1 MSNITIATS
10 SVAFEQRL
18 RRSLGAD
25 FTGRVTRWQSDLL
38 YVDGLQAVKEL
49 ALDSPDVIIVGPNV
63 AADVA
68 LELAQAIDQEH
79 PEIEVILVVD
89 VVPGLWEMALRARV
103 SDVIDPTSG
112 DEEIRG
118 AVTRA
123 LDTVQRRR
131 HNLVVDT
138 GLEPSSSGRIITVV
152 SPKGGAGKTA
162 LSTNMAVELAAIG
175 AGTVV
180 IVDLDLQFG
189 DVGNALGLDPEHT
202 IAELAAAP
210 GGVNMTTLKVFM
222 TQWGE
227 NLHAMCAPLS
237 PAEGEQIPEGVVD
250 KTLRLL
256 GESFDYVIV
265 DTSAG
270 VNEATL
276 AAIDRSTDLVFLC
289 DLSVS
294 ALKGLRKII
303 DAIDGIGITE
313 PQRHFVLNRADSDV
327 GINPSDAAA
336 LVGMEID
343 AEIPSS
349 RSIPLAQNQGIPVN
363 QEAPRTPVARAFE
376 QVAEHISGVQHEKKR
391 GFSLRRG
398 SK

>member
-1 MSNITIATS
+1 MSKITLATS

-18 RRSLGAD
+18 RRSLGAE
-25 FTGRVTRWQSDLL
+25 FTGEVSRWQSDLL

-79 PEIEVILVVD
+79 PEIEVVLVVD

-103 SDVIDPTSG
+103 SDVLDPTAG
-112 DEEIRG
+112 DDQIRG
-118 AVTRA
+118 SVMRAV
-123 LDTVQRRR
+123 DTSQRRR
-131 HNLVVDT
+131 HNLVTDS
-138 GLEPSSSGRIITVV
+138 GFAPSESGRVITVL

-162 LSTNMAVELAAIG
+162 LSTNTAVELAASG
-175 AGTVV
+175 AGSVV

-189 DVGNALGLDPEHT
+189 DVGNALGLNPEHT

-227 NLHAMCAPLS
+227 NLHVLSAPLS
-237 PAEGEQIPEGVVD
+237 PAEGEQIPEGVTD

-256 GESFDYVIV
+256 VESFDYVIV

-303 DAIDGIGITE
+303 DAIDAIGVTE
-313 PQRHFVLNRADSDV
+313 PTRHFILNRADSDV
-327 GINPSDAAA
+327 GIAPDDAAA
-336 LVGMEID
+336 LVGMAID
-343 AEIPSS
+343 AEVPSS

-363 QEAPRTPVARAFE
+363 QEAPRSPVARAFE
-376 QVAEHISGVQHEKKR
+376 HVAAHLSGIETEKKR